1 LLEKLYRPPA
11 APLPNPARQ
20 ATFSVLMPLG
30 VGLPQPGC
38 PIHCREQAFPLARAG
53 SDMKVTIERAA
64 LLKSLG
70 HVHRVVER
78 RNTIPILAN
87 VLIRADQTRLDIK
100 ATDLDLE
107 VIETIAAEVGPG
119 GSTTVPAHM
128 FYDIVR
134 KLPEGSQV
142 VLDTSGDRASLA
154 VRAGRSRFSLQTLPE
169 SDFPD
174 LAAGE
179 MTHRF
184 TVPAKDLKRLI
195 DKTQFAISTEE
206 TRYYLNGIYLHAAA
220 TDGRAVLRAVATDG
234 HRLAQVDLDAPAG
247 SAGMPGVI
255 VPRKT
260 VGEVQ
265 RLIEDLAADIAVELS
280 QSKIRFSIGE
290 VVLTSKLIDGTFPD
304 YGRVIPVGNDK
315 ELTVGKAD
323 FEAAVDRV
331 STVSSERGRAVKLSL
346 SVGKLVLSVTNPDSG
361 SATEELE
368 VGYDAD
374 PVDIGFNSRYLLD
387 IATQIDGE
395 VAVLRLAD
403 PGSPTL
409 IRDRDVQSAL
419 YVLMPMRV

>member
-1 LLEKLYRPPA
+1 
-11 APLPNPARQ
+11 
-20 ATFSVLMPLG
+20 
-30 VGLPQPGC
+30 
-38 PIHCREQAFPLARAG
+38 
-53 SDMKVTIERAA
+53 MKVTVERTE

-87 VLIRADQTRLDIK
+87 VLIKADKGRLSLK

-107 VIETIAAEVGPG
+107 VIDSVAAEVSPG
-119 GSTTVPAHM
+119 GATTVPAHM
-128 FYDIVR
+128 FYEIVR
-134 KLPEGSQV
+134 KLPEGAQI
-142 VLDTSGDRASLA
+142 VLEGSGDRAVLSL
-154 VRAGRSRFSLQTLPE
+154 RAGRSRFTLQTLPE

-179 MTHRF
+179 MTHLF
-184 TVPAKDLKRLI
+184 KLAAADLKRLI

-206 TRYYLNGIYLHAAA
+206 TRYYLNGIYLHTAETAKAA
-220 TDGRAVLRAVATDG
+220 TLRAVATDG
-234 HRLAQVDLDAPAG
+234 HRLAQVELPLPPGA
-247 SAGMPGVI
+247 AGMPGII

-265 RLIEDLAADIAVELS
+265 RLIETGEGEVGIELS
-280 QSKIRFSIGE
+280 GGKIRFSIGD

-304 YGRVIPVGNDK
+304 YARVIPANNDK
-315 ELTVGKAD
+315 SLIVDKKD

-331 STVSSERGRAVKLSL
+331 STVSSERGRAVKLSI
-346 SVGKLVLSVTNPDSG
+346 SSGRLVLSVTNPDSG

-368 VGYDAD
+368 VEYESD
-374 PVDIGFNSRYLLD
+374 PLDIGFNSRYLLD
-387 IATQIDGE
+387 IAAQIEGE
-395 VAVLRLAD
+395 VAVLKLAD

-409 IRDRDVQSAL
+409 IQDKDAKGAL

>member
-1 LLEKLYRPPA
+1 
-11 APLPNPARQ
+11 
-20 ATFSVLMPLG
+20 
-30 VGLPQPGC
+30 
-38 PIHCREQAFPLARAG
+38 
-53 SDMKVTIERAA
+53 MKVTVERAQ

-87 VLIRADQTRLDIK
+87 VLVKAEKSGLNLK

-107 VIETIAAEVGPG
+107 VIETIAAEVAPA

-128 FYDIVR
+128 FYEIVR

-142 VLDTSGDRASLA
+142 VLESASDRAMLA
-154 VRAGRSRFSLQTLPE
+154 IRAGRSRFTLQTLPE

-179 MTHRF
+179 MTHKF
-184 TVPAKDLKRLI
+184 SLPAADLKRLI

-206 TRYYLNGIYLHAAA
+206 TRYYLNGIYLHTAGSGKSP
-220 TDGRAVLRAVATDG
+220 TLRAVATDG
-234 HRLAQVDLDAPAG
+234 HRLAQSDLALPAG
-247 SAGMPGVI
+247 AGGIPGVI

-260 VGEVQ
+260 VIEVQ
-265 RLIEDLAADIAVELS
+265 RLIEDSDAEIAIQLS
-280 QSKIRFSIGE
+280 TAKIRFSVGD
-290 VVLTSKLIDGTFPD
+290 VLLTSKLIDGTFPD
-304 YGRVIPVGNDK
+304 YARVIPAGNDK
-315 ELTVGKAD
+315 ELVVDKKD

-346 SVGKLVLSVTNPDSG
+346 TGGKLVLSVTNPDSG

-368 VGYDAD
+368 VEYDAD
-374 PVDIGFNSRYLLD
+374 PIDIGFNSRYLLD
-387 IATQIDGE
+387 IAAQLDGDA
-395 VAVLRLAD
+395 AVLKLAD

-409 IRDRDVQSAL
+409 IQDKDAKGAL